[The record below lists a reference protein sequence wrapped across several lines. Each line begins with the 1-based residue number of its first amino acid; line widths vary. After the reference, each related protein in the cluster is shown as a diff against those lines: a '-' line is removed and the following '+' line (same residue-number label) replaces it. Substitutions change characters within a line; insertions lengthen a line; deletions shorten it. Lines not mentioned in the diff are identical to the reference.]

1 MIGPVF
7 LALVIVLL
15 VHPLHTWLRHKKVP
29 EGLALVV
36 LLLAIFGVLV
46 VLGSI
51 LVLAVGR
58 LITVLPQ
65 YAAEA
70 DGLVSSLRDFLV
82 AQGISRET
90 ASSLLANV
98 SLGAVI
104 QAITPLLSGV
114 VGLVVNALSA
124 LGVLIAGISQG
135 FGGFLA
141 GLVAAII
148 ILVVGSL
155 LIRVYCELVILAFKI
170 YDELK
175 AIRTGTPP
183 GDAGFPVTPM
193 SPMPTTRKKL

>member
-1 MIGPVF
+1 MADQATETARVNQLPRALTILLGLAAAIVVILGSRELAWLIGPVF

-82 AQGISRET
+82 AQGISR
-90 ASSLLANV
+90 
-98 SLGAVI
+98 
-104 QAITPLLSGV
+104 
-114 VGLVVNALSA
+114 
-124 LGVLIAGISQG
+124 
-135 FGGFLA
+135 
-141 GLVAAII
+141 
-148 ILVVGSL
+148 
-155 LIRVYCELVILAFKI
+155 R
-170 YDELK
+170 
-175 AIRTGTPP
+175 PP
-183 GDAGFPVTPM
+183 RAC
-193 SPMPTTRKKL
+193 

>member
-114 VGLVVNALSA
+114 VGLVVNAIFLLSLMLFLGIDATGA
-124 LGVLIAGISQG
+124 LGRMAAVQRLRPRLGEAG
-135 FGGFLA
+135 GGCWVRWA
-141 GLVAAII
+141 P
-148 ILVVGSL
+148 SW
-155 LIRVYCELVILAFKI
+155 
-170 YDELK
+170 
-175 AIRTGTPP
+175 P
-183 GDAGFPVTPM
+183 FP
-193 SPMPTTRKKL
+193 